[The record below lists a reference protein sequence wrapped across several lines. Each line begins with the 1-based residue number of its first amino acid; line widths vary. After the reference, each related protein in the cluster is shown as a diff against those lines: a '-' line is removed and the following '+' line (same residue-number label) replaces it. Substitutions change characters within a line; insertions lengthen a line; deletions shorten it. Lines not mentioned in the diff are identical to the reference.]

1 IRPTPHPP
9 APSPEIEKRI
19 SGEGERAGV
28 GLYRIPLLGAHQI
41 VNAATAIAALR
52 VADECGLAINDEAIR
67 SGLLNVIWPGRL
79 EILNREPLL
88 VVDGAHNGD
97 SAQRLADA
105 LRDVFH
111 HNQWTL
117 IIGISADKDLA
128 AILDALLPVAARVIV
143 TRARSVRAAD
153 VETLSQR
160 VADRGVE
167 PTAAVDVD
175 NALEIALANQSP
187 IIITGSLFTVADARV
202 AWLKRSGA
210 PLPETDG

>member
-1 IRPTPHPP
+1 M
-9 APSPEIEKRI
+9 I
-19 SGEGERAGV
+19 SGEGERAALPLTATSVSSPGEGTGV

-41 VNAATAIAALR
+41 VNAATAITALQI
-52 VADECGLAINDEAIR
+52 ANEHGLTITDEAIR
-67 SGLLNVIWPGRL
+67 AGLRNVQWPGRL

-97 SAQRLADA
+97 SAWRLASA
-105 LRDVFH
+105 LREVFH
-111 HNQWTL
+111 HDQWTL

-128 AILDALLPVAARVIV
+128 AILDALLPIAARVIV

-160 VADRGVE
+160 VADRGVA
-167 PTAAVDVD
+167 PTSAVDVD

-187 IIITGSLFTVADARV
+187 IIITGSLFTVADARI
-202 AWLKRSGA
+202 AWFKRSGA
-210 PLPETDG
+210 TLPESDG